1 MPFLS
6 RTAAFERGV
15 GEIGDLD
22 GPVFARRGLECART
36 NHLTC
41 ILIDD
46 KVAAPLQLVHAD
58 RNRNQSSPNP
68 FVYPLSDSRP
78 IVVSERVHELLVA
91 GERLLDGWLQPYQL
105 NVAHRTIFRGRTT
118 LGVARRVFLQRMRA
132 NLTPCPARTAKTG
145 EMIASGCA
153 HDPPIGWAANGVG
166 AGPLD
171 LTEVHMSAKHKARI
185 CEFLD
190 RVLTGGDIEATGDY
204 FERDMVEEVPF
215 PGQGPGL
222 DGLKETLIRIRSAF
236 PDSNWTVEE
245 QIAEGDKVVSRFVWS
260 GTHQGEFLGIP
271 ATHRP
276 IRVWGMVIDRF
287 AGEKIVSTRI
297 LMDTFG
303 MMMQLGV
310 ISNSAQQAR

>member
-1 MPFLS
+1 MS
-6 RTAAFERGV
+6 DRNKARV
-15 GEIGDLD
+15 GE
-22 GPVFARRGLECART
+22 
-36 NHLTC
+36 
-41 ILIDD
+41 
-46 KVAAPLQLVHAD
+46 
-58 RNRNQSSPNP
+58 
-68 FVYPLSDSRP
+68 FV
-78 IVVSERVHELLVA
+78 
-91 GERLLDGWLQPYQL
+91 
-105 NVAHRTIFRGRTT
+105 
-118 LGVARRVFLQRMRA
+118 
-132 NLTPCPARTAKTG
+132 
-145 EMIASGCA
+145 
-153 HDPPIGWAANGVG
+153 
-166 AGPLD
+166 
-171 LTEVHMSAKHKARI
+171 
-185 CEFLD
+185 D

-245 QIAEGDKVVSRFVWS
+245 QIAEGDKVLSRFVWS

-276 IRVWGMVIDRF
+276 IRVGGMVIDRF

-310 ISNSAQQAR
+310 ISNSAQPAR

>member
-1 MPFLS
+1 
-6 RTAAFERGV
+6 
-15 GEIGDLD
+15 
-22 GPVFARRGLECART
+22 
-36 NHLTC
+36 
-41 ILIDD
+41 
-46 KVAAPLQLVHAD
+46 
-58 RNRNQSSPNP
+58 
-68 FVYPLSDSRP
+68 
-78 IVVSERVHELLVA
+78 
-91 GERLLDGWLQPYQL
+91 
-105 NVAHRTIFRGRTT
+105 
-118 LGVARRVFLQRMRA
+118 
-132 NLTPCPARTAKTG
+132 
-145 EMIASGCA
+145 
-153 HDPPIGWAANGVG
+153 
-166 AGPLD
+166 
-171 LTEVHMSAKHKARI
+171 MSARNKARVG
-185 CEFLD
+185 EFLD

-245 QIAEGDKVVSRFVWS
+245 QIAEGDKVLSRFVWS

-310 ISNSAQQAR
+310 ISSPEQPAK

>member
-1 MPFLS
+1 MKSPS
-6 RTAAFERGV
+6 AYES
-15 GEIGDLD
+15 
-22 GPVFARRGLECART
+22 GLERQ
-36 NHLTC
+36 
-41 ILIDD
+41 IDP
-46 KVAAPLQLVHAD
+46 AA
-58 RNRNQSSPNP
+58 SP
-68 FVYPLSDSRP
+68 
-78 IVVSERVHELLVA
+78 I
-91 GERLLDGWLQPYQL
+91 
-105 NVAHRTIFRGRTT
+105 TIPN
-118 LGVARRVFLQRMRA
+118 AQDLQRFRFG
-132 NLTPCPARTAKTG
+132 RRFDHRSVRKTR
-145 EMIASGCA
+145 
-153 HDPPIGWAANGVG
+153 PPMAGIYC
-166 AGPLD
+166 GPLD
-171 LTEVHMSAKHKARI
+171 LTEVHMSDRNKARVG
-185 CEFLD
+185 EFLD

-245 QIAEGDKVVSRFVWS
+245 QIAEGDKVLSRFVWS

-303 MMMQLGV
+303 MMIQLGV
-310 ISNSAQQAR
+310 ISNPAQQAR